1 KYLEDRFTPELWL
14 FAQIFPR
21 RYYADGDLFEKLVDI
36 LRHLDSKELKLFLEK
51 YYVSQCTFFLD
62 ESQTLI
68 DVNPKYFLS
77 ESNPLLGS
85 SLLNAVKTSVF
96 KISGLKFVPSGTG
109 LRIGDVYGN
118 EAVISGAAKQ
128 SGYRN
133 VLIVSNIWENLENIE
148 DYISTYLGDNNID
161 KKNCELLLG
170 RPRPAA
176 RFVEYCLEKIL
187 VKEEL
192 NFNEEFSKFYKD
204 LTSINDVKWSL
215 SQLFDPKR
223 LTYASEVLE
232 TLKMAVYFSY
242 CFGFPYIISAAEGK
256 MLFER
261 SFGILVENED
271 LANAL
276 KDKMEKKEYFKN
288 EVLPNLAIIIREP
301 FILRTAF
308 NYFSLKNTDFL
319 KITAEQRL
327 SIVFNESSRGYLW
340 EDYFPFRFKQLA
352 ETQNLLNIL
361 MESEVC
367 RCSHIANIENTP
379 LIKKSKDFTSK
390 IETKFSDFLRNP
402 EKYGPF
408 FQPIE
413 NAGPDL
419 CFFIKDDTETMY
431 PVFVQLKLSRH
442 VTRVAALNT
451 VVPKLFYHINRG
463 AESELA
469 NKYREEYNACIEVL
483 TEKYNR
489 RYIGIAIVY
498 PQTWKNEIKNTSAD
512 KDGWFGTKKLFDIE
526 NAPEIF
532 DQEH

>member
-1 KYLEDRFTPELWL
+1 ANATKPLKKLWSEEDVWGKKIVEEKLEQELGKINFKEIESKLFQCISVNGINIKSKFFSYNQGPSLLIDRLDKSLSNCLGSLEAILGFSDLGILLGTSGCGKTRTIFEYLSKKYGFYFTITDDLYSEFMGSSDFTKFKKKIAAKDLNIHDKSSSQVYVDQFIHCLVAARFFVFKIFQKYLEDRFTPELWL

-288 EVLPNLAIIIREP
+288 E
-301 FILRTAF
+301 
-308 NYFSLKNTDFL
+308 
-319 KITAEQRL
+319 
-327 SIVFNESSRGYLW
+327 
-340 EDYFPFRFKQLA
+340 
-352 ETQNLLNIL
+352 
-361 MESEVC
+361 
-367 RCSHIANIENTP
+367 
-379 LIKKSKDFTSK
+379 
-390 IETKFSDFLRNP
+390 
-402 EKYGPF
+402 
-408 FQPIE
+408 
-413 NAGPDL
+413 
-419 CFFIKDDTETMY
+419 
-431 PVFVQLKLSRH
+431 
-442 VTRVAALNT
+442 
-451 VVPKLFYHINRG
+451 
-463 AESELA
+463 
-469 NKYREEYNACIEVL
+469 
-483 TEKYNR
+483 
-489 RYIGIAIVY
+489 
-498 PQTWKNEIKNTSAD
+498 
-512 KDGWFGTKKLFDIE
+512 
-526 NAPEIF
+526 
-532 DQEH
+532 